1 MAELV
6 LERRAGLRSN
16 GARIRE
22 VVRLKELQHHFISY
36 RSKVGLRVSFG
47 QSLKVKLNLKVEIAV
62 DALKDIAREL
72 HQLEVGAVK
81 KRQVHIFSSQTFF
94 NAGFFQTGHVTSSVG
109 SGVLGS
115 ALVAGL
121 VTAGPVL
128 TVGLFAGTVLTSV
141 SFSCGS

>member
-94 NAGFFQTGHVTSSVG
+94 TAGFLQTGHVTSSVG

>member
-36 RSKVGLRVSFG
+36 RSKVGLRVSFE
-47 QSLKVKLNLKVEIAV
+47 QRLKVKLNLKVEIAV

-81 KRQVHIFSSQTFF
+81 KRQVHILSNHANFD
-94 NAGFFQTGHVTSSVG
+94 A
-109 SGVLGS
+109 
-115 ALVAGL
+115 
-121 VTAGPVL
+121 
-128 TVGLFAGTVLTSV
+128 
-141 SFSCGS
+141 